1 MNTINMSELYRVGV
15 ADTRVGDMYGAC
27 DSLHTA
33 YALMDKQNRAIIRAE
48 YPEIFAIVQAVG
60 RGCEFLD
67 SFDTEL

>member
-1 MNTINMSELYRVGV
+1 MNTISRTELYRVGI
-15 ADTRVGDMYGAC
+15 ADTRVGAMYEAC
-27 DSLHTA
+27 DKLHTA

-67 SFDTEL
+67 SFDSEL